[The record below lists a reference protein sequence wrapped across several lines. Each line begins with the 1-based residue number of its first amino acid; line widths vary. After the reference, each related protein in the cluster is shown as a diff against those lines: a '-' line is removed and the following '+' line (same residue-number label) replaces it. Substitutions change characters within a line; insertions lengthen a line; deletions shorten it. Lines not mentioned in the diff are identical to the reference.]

1 MLTRH
6 SSRTQDVEEARGAAE
21 ALATTAELMLDEAP
35 HPEALG
41 SEAGNLIAQLA
52 KATEALVSAT
62 TSEAGALQST
72 S

>member
-1 MLTRH
+1 M
-6 SSRTQDVEEARGAAE
+6 
-21 ALATTAELMLDEAP
+21 ATTAELMLDEAP